1 LVLLLLLAL
10 DPVSLPPEVPLEE
23 DGLLELGLLELA
35 LPLEGWSLLEL
46 EPLDEGELGVLED
59 DELPLLSFLARLP
72 LDEPDGL
79 GEDDAMPEEP
89 DEPDDPCE
97 RRESLPRSQ
106 ADSPNVVAKAAA
118 TAVRKNRLC
127 TMSTIS

>member
-1 LVLLLLLAL
+1 LVPLLLLAV
-10 DPVSLPPEVPLEE
+10 DPVPLLPELPPLE
-23 DGLLELGLLELA
+23 DGVLELE

-46 EPLDEGELGVLED
+46 ELLEGELGVLED
-59 DELPLLSFLARLP
+59 DELPLLSLLFIARLP
-72 LDEPDGL
+72 DEPDEPEGL

-89 DEPDDPCE
+89 DEPDEPCE